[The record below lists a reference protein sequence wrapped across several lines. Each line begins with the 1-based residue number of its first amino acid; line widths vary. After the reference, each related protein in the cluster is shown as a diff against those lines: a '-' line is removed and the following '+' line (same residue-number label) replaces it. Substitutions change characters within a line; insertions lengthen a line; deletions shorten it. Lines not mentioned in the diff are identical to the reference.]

1 MVDRASYDAA
11 RIAMSY
17 EFAGLGFGS
26 STTSRPIISRPD
38 PNRTFPLK
46 AQSGCGSYRRMT
58 SKSVVSA
65 LAGCPN
71 RGGDF
76 GRMMS
81 LVVSPGRSLNEVEHT
96 TRVAN
101 REELRGRIE
110 RRTHASVVTPC
121 PSRRHSLPETNCAPS
136 ICPLFQIDF

>member
-46 AQSGCGSYRRMT
+46 AQSGCGSYRRRFQKA
-58 SKSVVSA
+58 S
-65 LAGCPN
+65 LA
-71 RGGDF
+71 
-76 GRMMS
+76 
-81 LVVSPGRSLNEVEHT
+81 
-96 TRVAN
+96 
-101 REELRGRIE
+101 
-110 RRTHASVVTPC
+110 
-121 PSRRHSLPETNCAPS
+121 HSLAVRTGAATLEG
-136 ICPLFQIDF
+136 